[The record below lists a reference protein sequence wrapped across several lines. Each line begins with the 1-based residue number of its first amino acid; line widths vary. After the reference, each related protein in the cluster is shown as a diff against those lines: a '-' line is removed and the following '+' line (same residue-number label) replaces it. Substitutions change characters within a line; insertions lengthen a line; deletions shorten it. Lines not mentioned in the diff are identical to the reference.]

1 MLVLRRGLQFL
12 VSGLCLLDGA
22 PICIISLLMAFEVAA
37 VEKDLLG
44 VMQVVLEEALLV
56 YSVCAVLVQFRIIT
70 HLLTLLFALVHFQY
84 I

>member
-1 MLVLRRGLQFL
+1 
-12 VSGLCLLDGA
+12 
-22 PICIISLLMAFEVAA
+22 MAFEVTA
-37 VEKDLLG
+37 VEEDLLG